1 LQFFPGWGKG
11 WRMPNASNPAPLSGP
26 SLPPAG
32 GGKPSSLVVLL
43 HGLGADGADLI
54 GLGAAWAQA
63 LPHTAFVAPNAPFPC
78 DFAPSGRQWFSLR
91 DFDEATILAALSA
104 VTPSLDAYIDT
115 QLANCRLSGRELAL
129 VGFSQGAMLALHAGL
144 RRNPSPAGIVSYS
157 GFLVGAESL
166 PHTHDEKP
174 AVLLVHGDQDQVVSP
189 HFLPA
194 AEAALRSAHVP
205 VQAML
210 RPGLGH
216 GIDEDG
222 VRAGLQ
228 LLMHAFARTPP
239 IA

>member
-1 LQFFPGWGKG
+1 
-11 WRMPNASNPAPLSGP
+11 MANATHHAPLSGP

-78 DFAPSGRQWFSLR
+78 DFAPSGRQWFSLK
-91 DFDEATILAALSA
+91 DYDESAILAALAA
-104 VTPSLDAYIDT
+104 VTPALDTYIDT
-115 QLANCRLSGRELAL
+115 QLANCRLSGRDLAL

-144 RRNPSPAGIVSYS
+144 RRNPRPSGIVGYS

-166 PHTHDEKP
+166 PHRHDDPP

-189 HFLPA
+189 HFMPA
-194 AEAALRSAHVP
+194 AAAALHAAHIP
-205 VQAML
+205 VQAL
-210 RPGLGH
+210 ARPDLGH
-216 GIDEDG
+216 GIDDAG
-222 VRAGLQ
+222 VEAGLQ
-228 LLMHAFARTPP
+228 LLLHAFARNRP